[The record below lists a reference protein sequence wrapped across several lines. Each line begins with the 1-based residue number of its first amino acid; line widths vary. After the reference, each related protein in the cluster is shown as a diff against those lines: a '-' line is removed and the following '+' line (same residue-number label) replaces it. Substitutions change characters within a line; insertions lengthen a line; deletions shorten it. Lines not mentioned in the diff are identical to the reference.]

1 LISVTVPIPTYFT
14 HPTHPLS
21 PSLSAKLNA
30 GSTPGSPEI
39 LPNLIYLGKTGVF
52 KTSSGVGV
60 GFIGGAFTDDNE
72 EGEEGTESAKST
84 LSKED
89 LTSLLAHPSFLA
101 HTLPSTPGSN
111 NPGSSSN
118 SIQVNYNININ
129 PTTSGNSNANQ
140 GPTLSLAQARAQAQ
154 KEQKAKELDAV
165 PSWARGLDVLILG
178 AGTERLLKAL
188 PAGSSS
194 SGTATTTTAEA
205 TETDSTTTSPA
216 STTLINPPEVDPIIS
231 RSRARYILL
240 PSQAD
245 NKTSGYAEGAPFGW
259 AGPAAG
265 GRGGQGQGGKEERWT
280 RVVRVDRFA
289 EDDVAGGSAVKGE
302 KGEKKKVSPL
312 RSNQIIISSRRSG
325 RTR

>member
-1 LISVTVPIPTYFT
+1 
-14 HPTHPLS
+14 
-21 PSLSAKLNA
+21 
-30 GSTPGSPEI
+30 
-39 LPNLIYLGKTGVF
+39 VF

-60 GFIGGAFTDDNE
+60 GFIGGAFTADE
-72 EGEEGTESAKST
+72 QEGEEGTDTAKST

-89 LTSLLAHPSFLA
+89 LTSLLAHPNFLA

-194 SGTATTTTAEA
+194 SETATA
-205 TETDSTTTSPA
+205 TGAGAIEGAETDSTTTAPPV

-245 NKTSGYAEGAPFGW
+245 SKTSGYAEGAPFGW

-265 GRGGQGQGGKEERWT
+265 GRAGQGQGGKEERWT

-289 EDDVAGGSAVKGE
+289 EDDAAGGTAVKGE
-302 KGEKKKVSPL
+302 KGEKKKVSPPHL
-312 RSNQIIISSRRSG
+312 ISSLVFGRLSG